1 MGDKNQRLGVDL
13 RRRKK
18 KPTPPPIIFL
28 LQHSSAPGF
37 WLLGFL
43 AFPKRAPL
51 QWRRDFVLIPIR

>member
-1 MGDKNQRLGVDL
+1 MGDKKSEVGSRFEALQ
-13 RRRKK
+13 K

-43 AFPKRAPL
+43 ASPKRAPL